1 MTTVKGAHVRKRT
14 IAVIVAAFLGAW
26 TMGGSALA
34 RGGHGGGHVGGG
46 GHGHSG
52 GHGFAIAHGH
62 YSHDSRRIA
71 KGFRGYGGL
80 YGFAG
85 GTGYCNPYVYP
96 YNCY

>member
-14 IAVIVAAFLGAW
+14 IAVIAAALLGAS

-46 GHGHSG
+46 GNGHMG
-52 GHGFAIAHGH
+52 GLCFATVNGH
-62 YSHDSRRIA
+62 YGHVRGRLARR
-71 KGFRGYGGL
+71 FRGYGGL

-85 GTGYCNPYVYP
+85 GNGYCNPYVYP